1 MYRFVSE
8 IKTKQSYLTL
18 YIMKIKAILF
28 AAAIFGATFFVT
40 STTENTNND
49 TKIEK
54 QAVDKRL
61 IKVPAAG

>member
-1 MYRFVSE
+1 
-8 IKTKQSYLTL
+8 
-18 YIMKIKAILF
+18 MKIKAILF

-40 STTENTNND
+40 STTENNNND

-61 IKVPAAG
+61 IRIPTHG

>member
-1 MYRFVSE
+1 
-8 IKTKQSYLTL
+8 
-18 YIMKIKAILF
+18 MKIKAILF

-40 STTENTNND
+40 STTEDNNND

-61 IKVPAAG
+61 IRVPSAG

>member
-1 MYRFVSE
+1 
-8 IKTKQSYLTL
+8 
-18 YIMKIKAILF
+18 MKIKAILF

-40 STTENTNND
+40 NDTVSNND

-54 QAVDKRL
+54 QAVDRST